1 MILIAPSLLACD
13 YTRIGREIADVEAAG
28 ANWLHLDVMDGSFV
42 PNISFGPAVI
52 KAIRPH
58 SGLFFDTHLMIREPI
73 RYIKEFAE
81 AGSDNITIHV
91 ESCFDPLAAVN
102 AIKALGLRAG
112 ISIKP
117 YTHPDIVDKFLPV
130 VDTVLVMTVE
140 PGFGGQSFIPHT
152 LNNIRAVREKINSS
166 GRDIDLEVDG
176 GISAKNAQTVIEA
189 GANVIVAGS
198 AIFGAADRAE
208 AIRGIRG
215 R

>member
-81 AGSDNITIHV
+81 AGSD
-91 ESCFDPLAAVN
+91 
-102 AIKALGLRAG
+102 K
-112 ISIKP
+112 
-117 YTHPDIVDKFLPV
+117 
-130 VDTVLVMTVE
+130 
-140 PGFGGQSFIPHT
+140 
-152 LNNIRAVREKINSS
+152 
-166 GRDIDLEVDG
+166 
-176 GISAKNAQTVIEA
+176 
-189 GANVIVAGS
+189 
-198 AIFGAADRAE
+198 
-208 AIRGIRG
+208 
-215 R
+215 